1 MTSQLTT
8 DTAANKVK
16 PNGRA
21 IQTPVDALI
30 GGVARRVGG
39 SKAKEVERFI
49 KFAIVGTIGFLVD
62 FGTLNLLQ
70 ATVLPPV
77 NAAGEDIGI
86 NVAIATTISFFA
98 AVTSNF
104 TWNRFWT
111 YPDSRSKSIRHQL
124 SKFTLVSISGW
135 LVRSTWIT
143 LAYLPIGNLLYPAIG
158 SSSLFSG
165 MSPEEATAKIGTN
178 VALFIGV
185 FVVMIWN
192 FFANRY
198 WTYNDVD

>member
-1 MTSQLTT
+1 MTSQAGMT
-8 DTAANKVK
+8 DTQPKK
-16 PNGRA
+16 RTSHS
-21 IQTPVDALI
+21 IETPIDSLI
-30 GGVARRVGG
+30 RGVARRVGG
-39 SKAKEVERFI
+39 SRAREVERFI
-49 KFAIVGTIGFLVD
+49 KFAIVGTIGFIVD
-62 FGTLNLLQ
+62 FGTLNILQ
-70 ATVLPPV
+70 ATILPPV
-77 NAAGEDIGI
+77 NASGEDLGI

-104 TWNRFWT
+104 IWNRLWT
-111 YPDSRSKSIRHQL
+111 YPDSRSSSIRKQL
-124 SKFTLVSISGW
+124 SRFTVVSISGW

-143 LAYLPIGNLLYPAIG
+143 LAYLPIGTLLYPMLG
-158 SSSLFSG
+158 SISLFDG

-198 WTYNDVD
+198 WTYGDVS